1 MIVVALCL
9 VLSVRN
15 LLSDIELSNPNMEVY
30 GKTNS
35 KALRKP
41 AEQLL
46 FERAINAAWLAH
58 QRGFPI
64 EVQTVYDQD
73 RSLTVPFLTKLLV
86 TPKFRTALE
95 ARGIPVETAVGIT
108 AEQAYALTVMTDQSL
123 VMDPF
128 QRLKKLGVSWA
139 QWQGWLKQPMFARIY
154 GKTSEDLLRS
164 SVPAALTALAARAQA
179 GNNDAIKYLLAITG
193 YYDPSA
199 KSQNAEYDRVI
210 SAMIDAVERNV
221 EDPEALK
228 RISSAV
234 SEAASKWNVP
244 LSIDAEIV
252 EDE

>member
-1 MIVVALCL
+1 M
-9 VLSVRN
+9 SE
-15 LLSDIELSNPNMEVY
+15 IEKSKPNMEVF
-30 GKTNS
+30 GKTNV

-41 AEQLL
+41 KEQLL

-64 EVQTVYDQD
+64 EVQTVYEQD
-73 RSLTVPFLTKLLV
+73 RSLEIPFLTELIA
-86 TPKFRTALE
+86 TPKFKTALE
-95 ARGIPVETAVGIT
+95 VRGIPVDTPVGIT
-108 AEQAYALTVMTDQSL
+108 AEQAYALTVMTDQSMSL
-123 VMDPF
+123 DPF
-128 QRLKKLGVSWA
+128 QRLKKLGISWA

-154 GKTSEDLLRS
+154 GKTSEDLLKS
-164 SVPAALTALAARAQA
+164 SVPAALTALANRAQA

-228 RISSAV
+228 KISAAV

-244 LSIDAEIV
+244 LAIDAEIV
-252 EDE
+252 ED

>member
-1 MIVVALCL
+1 MGEVEKSKPDMA
-9 VLSVRN
+9 
-15 LLSDIELSNPNMEVY
+15 VY
-30 GKTNS
+30 GRTNV

-41 AEQLL
+41 KEQLL

-64 EVQTVYDQD
+64 EVQTVYEQD
-73 RSLTVPFLTKLLV
+73 RSLEIPFLTELLA
-86 TPKFRTALE
+86 TPKFKTALE
-95 ARGIPVETAVGIT
+95 ARGIPLDTPVGIT
-108 AEQAYALTVMTDQSL
+108 AEQAYALTVMTDQSMSL
-123 VMDPF
+123 DPF
-128 QRLKKLGVSWA
+128 QRLKKLGISWA

-154 GKTSEDLLRS
+154 GKTSEDLLKS
-164 SVPAALTALAARAQA
+164 SVPAALTALANRAQA

-228 RISSAV
+228 KISAAV

-244 LSIDAEIV
+244 LAIDAEIV
-252 EDE
+252 ED

>member
-1 MIVVALCL
+1 MGEVEK
-9 VLSVRN
+9 SK
-15 LLSDIELSNPNMEVY
+15 PNMEVY
-30 GKTNS
+30 GRTNV

-41 AEQLL
+41 KEQLL

-64 EVQTVYDQD
+64 EVQTIYEQD
-73 RSLTVPFLTKLLV
+73 RSLEIPFLTELIA
-86 TPKFRTALE
+86 TPKFKTALE
-95 ARGIPVETAVGIT
+95 ARGIPVDTPVGIT
-108 AEQAYALTVMTDQSL
+108 AEQAYALTVMTDQSMSL
-123 VMDPF
+123 DPF
-128 QRLKKLGVSWA
+128 QRLKKLGISWA

-154 GKTSEDLLRS
+154 GKTSEDLLKS
-164 SVPAALTALAARAQA
+164 SVPAALTALANRAQA

-228 RISSAV
+228 KISAAV

-244 LSIDAEIV
+244 LAIDAEIV
-252 EDE
+252 ED

>member
-1 MIVVALCL
+1 M
-9 VLSVRN
+9 
-15 LLSDIELSNPNMEVY
+15 SDVEKFEPNMEVF
-30 GKTNS
+30 GRTNR

-64 EVQTVYDQD
+64 EVQTVYEQD
-73 RSLTVPFLTKLLV
+73 RSLEVPFLSKLLPS
-86 TPKFRTALE
+86 PKFKAALE
-95 ARGIPVETAVGIT
+95 ARGIPSEVPVGIT
-108 AEQAYALTVMTDQSL
+108 AEQAYALTVMTDQSMSL
-123 VMDPF
+123 DPF
-128 QRLKKLGVSWA
+128 QRLKKLGISWA
-139 QWQGWLKQPMFARIY
+139 TWQGWLKQPMFARIY
-154 GKTSEDLLRS
+154 GKTSEDLLKS
-164 SVPAALTALAARAQA
+164 SVPAALTALANRAQA

-199 KSQNAEYDRVI
+199 KSQNAEYERVI

-228 RISSAV
+228 KISAAV

-244 LSIDAEIV
+244 LAIDAEIV
-252 EDE
+252 ED

>member
-1 MIVVALCL
+1 MSEVEK
-9 VLSVRN
+9 SK
-15 LLSDIELSNPNMEVY
+15 PNMEVY
-30 GKTNS
+30 GRTNA

-41 AEQLL
+41 KEQLL

-64 EVQTVYDQD
+64 EAQTIYDQD
-73 RSLTVPFLTKLLV
+73 RSLDVPFLTKLLA
-86 TPKFRTALE
+86 TPKFKHALE
-95 ARGIPVETAVGIT
+95 VRGIPAETAVGIT

-123 VMDPF
+123 SMDPF
-128 QRLKKLGVSWA
+128 QRLKKLGISWA

-234 SEAASKWNVP
+234 SDAASKWNVP
-244 LSIDAEIV
+244 LTIDAEIV
-252 EDE
+252 ED

>member
-1 MIVVALCL
+1 MGEVEK
-9 VLSVRN
+9 SK
-15 LLSDIELSNPNMEVY
+15 PNMEVF
-30 GKTNS
+30 GKTNV

-41 AEQLL
+41 KEQLL

-64 EVQTVYDQD
+64 EVQTIYEQD
-73 RSLTVPFLTKLLV
+73 RSLEIPFLTELIV
-86 TPKFRTALE
+86 TPKFKSALE
-95 ARGIPVETAVGIT
+95 MRGIPVDTPVGIT
-108 AEQAYALTVMTDQSL
+108 AEQAYALTVMTDQSMSL
-123 VMDPF
+123 DPF
-128 QRLKKLGVSWA
+128 QRLKKLGISWA

-154 GKTSEDLLRS
+154 GKTSEDLLKS
-164 SVPAALTALAARAQA
+164 SVPAALTALANRAQA

-228 RISSAV
+228 KISAAV

-244 LSIDAEIV
+244 LAIDAEIV
-252 EDE
+252 ED